1 MVQFHEHIITE
12 LLEDSNG
19 GLVIIS
25 SGLNLAKLVSS
36 LLLLHSPAQGTLLLV
51 SPSSHF
57 QLLLKSQI
65 IFYLKLHQSDSITFP
80 SEITADL
87 PAHHRLSLYSSGSAF
102 FVTPR
107 ILIVDLLTNKLPT
120 SNIAGIIL
128 LNAHSLSETSTEAF
142 IVRII
147 RSHNRNAYVRVFSD
161 KPHAMVSGF
170 AKAERIMKCLYVR
183 RLHLWPRFQVYVSE
197 ELERNPPDVVDIR
210 VPMTKYMVGI
220 QKAIIEVMDA
230 CLKEMR
236 KTNKVDVED
245 LTVENGLFKSFDE
258 IVRRQLDPIW
268 HTLGKRT
275 KQLVSDLK
283 TLRKL
288 LDYLVRYDAV
298 TFLKYLDTL
307 RVSESFR
314 SVWIFAES
322 SYKIF
327 DYAKK
332 RVYRI
337 VRPDGSKIHEQ
348 GKGVV
353 GKRRKTKGDD
363 NNEEEGTTGRILL
376 DEVLEEAPK
385 WKVLRE
391 VLEEIEEE
399 RRKRLSEGEE
409 NLLESDKDSSG
420 IVLVACKDERS
431 CMQLEECIM
440 NNPQKVLR
448 VEWEKYLLN
457 KIQLRD
463 IKPHKK
469 KKHKDPKGFGVLDG
483 VVLIAPAENAEASSL
498 DKQERKALLAAA
510 SEIRN
515 RAKNDSAVE
524 EDPRNDKD
532 STKQATKK
540 RKGRSREGASKI
552 NNSVDQKPV
561 DDQKV
566 AIDDHQPDADNI
578 GYSKGKR
585 KLSKKDS
592 VDVGD
597 SNESKDKNVCNQKA
611 SINDKV
617 EACVSGCEDWTNEEN
632 PGALDGFSEAT
643 CLVAPSH
650 PEGEKGREKTKL
662 LPPVHFYALE
672 SDQPILDTLK
682 PSIVIVYH
690 PDITFV
696 RQIEVYKAEN
706 PSKHLKVYFLFYED
720 STEVQKF
727 QASIR
732 RENSAFESLIR
743 QKSLMMIPVDQNGY
757 CLGINSSVEP
767 LATTQNSTRKAGGRK
782 DLEKEMQV
790 IVDMREFMSS
800 LPNVLHQKGM
810 RIIPITL
817 EVGDY
822 ILSPLIC
829 VERKSIQDLFMSFAS
844 GRLYHQVETMVRY
857 YRIPVL
863 LIEFSQDKSFSF
875 QSASDIGD
883 DLTPTNI
890 MSKLSLLVLHFPRL
904 RILWSRSLHATAEIF
919 ASLKANQDEPDE
931 TKAVRVGVPSEEGIV
946 ENDVRAENYN
956 TSAVEFLR
964 RLPGVTDSNY
974 RAIMDGCKSLA
985 ELSLL
990 PVEKLAVLMG
1000 GQQAARTLRE
1010 FLDAK
1015 YPTLL

>member
-19 GLVIIS
+19 GLVILS
-25 SGLNLAKLVSS
+25 SGLSLSKLVSS
-36 LLLLHSPAQGTLLLV
+36 LLILHSSSQGTLLIL
-51 SPSSHF
+51 SPSSTT
-57 QLLLKSQI
+57 LKSR
-65 IFYLKLHQSDSITFP
+65 ITFHLKTLNP
-80 SEITADL
+80 QFYQVPAEITADL
-87 PAHHRLSLYSSGSAF
+87 PAHHRHSLYSSGSVF
-102 FVTPR
+102 FITPR

-120 SNIAGIIL
+120 SKISGLVL
-128 LNAHSLSETSTEAF
+128 LNAHSISDTSTEAF
-142 IVRII
+142 IVRIF
-147 RSHNRNAYVRVFSD
+147 RSLNRDAFVRAFSD

-170 AKAERIMKCLYVR
+170 AKAERTMRCLHVR
-183 RLHLWPRFQVYVSE
+183 RLHLWPRFQVYVSQ
-197 ELERNPPDVVDIR
+197 ELEKDPPDVVDIR

-268 HTLGKRT
+268 HTLGKKT

-314 SVWIFAES
+314 SVWIFAEA

-332 RVYRI
+332 RVFHL
-337 VRPDGSKIHEQ
+337 VRSDGVKIDGSS
-348 GKGVV
+348 KGVKNK
-353 GKRRKTKGDD
+353 KRKVKSD
-363 NNEEEGTTGRILL
+363 NKDNEEDACVAVDGTSTSSTAGLVL
-376 DEVLEEAPK
+376 EEVLEEAPK

-391 VLEEIEEE
+391 VLEEVEEE
-399 RRKRLSEGEE
+399 RQKQGVLREEVLAEGEDT
-409 NLLESDKDSSG
+409 NNG

-431 CMQLEECIM
+431 CLQLEECIT
-440 NNPQKVLR
+440 NGPKKVMR
-448 VEWEKYLLN
+448 EEWKKYLLN
-457 KIQLRD
+457 KVQLRD
-463 IKPHKK
+463 IVHKK
-469 KKHKDPKGFGVLDG
+469 KKPKDPKGFGVLDG
-483 VVLIAPAENAEASSL
+483 VTPITPGQTVETSSIN
-498 DKQERKALLAAA
+498 KQEHDALMAAA
-510 SEIRN
+510 SELRK
-515 RAKNDSAVE
+515 RAENDCVVE
-524 EDPRNDKD
+524 DAPDPNFG
-532 STKQATKK
+532 
-540 RKGRSREGASKI
+540 GR
-552 NNSVDQKPV
+552 V
-561 DDQKV
+561 
-566 AIDDHQPDADNI
+566 H
-578 GYSKGKR
+578 SKGKR
-585 KLSKKDS
+585 KLGNKNGPIIIDGSGVQNDSKEETTSDKIGMFDSKNKVHVEETNPVSAGRFCEAMHSWTS
-592 VDVGD
+592 VDNMVLRRHTNPD
-597 SNESKDKNVCNQKA
+597 AAASNGK
-611 SINDKV
+611 
-617 EACVSGCEDWTNEEN
+617 
-632 PGALDGFSEAT
+632 P
-643 CLVAPSH
+643 
-650 PEGEKGREKTKL
+650 

-672 SDQPILDTLK
+672 SDQPILDILK
-682 PSIVIVYH
+682 PSIIIVYH
-690 PDITFV
+690 PDMAFV
-696 RQIEVYKAEN
+696 REIEVYRAEN
-706 PSKHLKVYFLFYED
+706 PSKRLKVYFIFYED

-727 QASIR
+727 EASIR
-732 RENSAFESLIR
+732 RENGAFESLIR
-743 QKSLMMIPVDQNGY
+743 QKSMMIIPVDQSGH
-757 CLGINSSVEP
+757 CLGLNSTSESD
-767 LATTQNSTRKAGGRK
+767 LNNSITRKAGGRK
-782 DLEKEMQV
+782 EVDKEMQV

-810 RIIPITL
+810 RIIPVTL
-817 EVGDY
+817 EV
-822 ILSPLIC
+822 
-829 VERKSIQDLFMSFAS
+829 

-883 DLTPTNI
+883 DVTPNSI
-890 MSKLSLLVLHFPRL
+890 ISKLSLLALHFPRL
-904 RILWSRSLHATAEIF
+904 RIIWSRSLHATAEIF

-931 TKAVRVGVPSEEGIV
+931 TKAMRVGVPSEEGIV

-985 ELSLL
+985 ELALL
-990 PVEKLAVLMG
+990 PVEQLAELMG
-1000 GQQAARTLRE
+1000 GHKAARTLRD